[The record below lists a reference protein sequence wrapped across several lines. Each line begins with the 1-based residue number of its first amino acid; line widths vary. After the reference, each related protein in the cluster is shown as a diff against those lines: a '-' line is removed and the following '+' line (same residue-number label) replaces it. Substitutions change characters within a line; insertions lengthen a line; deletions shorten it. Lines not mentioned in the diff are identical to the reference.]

1 MKYWYDKEFKGVIC
15 EPDSADEWMEH
26 IEDIAFDYDECETI
40 ESLRRLI
47 DKIIEI
53 TAKARICL
61 IENKIFKNV
70 EEDNKSLI
78 AAFAEQDKDQ
88 RYNYEQTVL

>member
-26 IEDIAFDYDECETI
+26 IEDIAFDYDGCETI
-40 ESLRRLI
+40 ESLRGLI
-47 DKIIEI
+47 DEIIEI

-78 AAFAEQDKDQ
+78 AAFTEQDKDQ
-88 RYNYEQTVL
+88 GCNYEQTVL